1 MSEHAPQQFGTLL
14 HDRIRDKNWTLEKVS
29 QSSNIS
35 IAHLEH
41 LIAGN
46 FDALPPS
53 PYVHGYLRKLGSLL
67 DFDGEAWWQNLKEE
81 NFVKTSGAADALPTN
96 RFKEASTAP
105 IWLGGIGL
113 VLVIYLAVRFS
124 AIFGT
129 PLLTVEYPPRDI
141 TPVDTEVLAV
151 RGTLRY
157 GDKVLV
163 DGEEVLVQKDGKWE
177 KPVPLHEGLNT
188 IEIEGRRFLGGT
200 AKITRQ
206 VLYAVPVS
214 ATSTTQ

>member
-1 MSEHAPQQFGTLL
+1 MLEYTPQQFGTLL
-14 HDRIRDKNWTLEKVS
+14 HDRLRDKNWTLEKVS

-46 FDALPPS
+46 FDALPPA

-67 DFDGEAWWQNLKEE
+67 DFDGEAWWQNIKEE
-81 NFVKTSGAADALPTN
+81 SLSKTSGAADALPKN

-105 IWLGGIGL
+105 YWIGGVAL

-129 PLLTVEYPPRDI
+129 PLLTVDYPPKDI
-141 TPVDTEVLAV
+141 TPVETDVLIV

-163 DGEEVLVQKDGKWE
+163 DGEEVLLQKNGGWE
-177 KPVPLHEGLNT
+177 KQVPLHEGLNT
-188 IEIEGRRFLGGT
+188 IEIEGRRFLGST
-200 AKITRQ
+200 AKAIRQ
-206 VLYAVPVS
+206 VLYTPVS
-214 ATSTTQ
+214 NATSTL